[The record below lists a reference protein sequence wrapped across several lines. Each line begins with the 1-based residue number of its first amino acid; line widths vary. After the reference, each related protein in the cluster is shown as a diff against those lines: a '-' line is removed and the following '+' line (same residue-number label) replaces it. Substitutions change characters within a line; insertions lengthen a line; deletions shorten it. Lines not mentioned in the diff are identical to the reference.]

1 MASNGMTIQA
11 IGLNES
17 PWTVY
22 TLVSS
27 WGFIIAVCYSVSD
40 CRAYAKREFDARYI
54 RVKPTSDKAIA
65 QMVDLGWKVTQ

>member
-1 MASNGMTIQA
+1 MASKGWAIQA
-11 IGLNES
+11 IGLNEF
-17 PWTVY
+17 PGTVY
-22 TLVSS
+22 ALVSS
-27 WGFIIAVCYSVSD
+27 CDFIIAVCYSVSD